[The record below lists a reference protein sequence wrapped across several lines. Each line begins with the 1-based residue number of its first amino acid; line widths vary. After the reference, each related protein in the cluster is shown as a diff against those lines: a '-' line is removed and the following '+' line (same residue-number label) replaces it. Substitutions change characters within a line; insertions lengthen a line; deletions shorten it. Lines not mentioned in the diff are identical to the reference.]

1 MKRLASPLLALAM
14 LVPGISQAHDT
25 WLLPSATVLS
35 GEEAWITV
43 DAAVGNDKFF
53 FNHHPLSLK
62 GLEITSPTGQKVT
75 GENTFTG
82 KLRSG
87 FDVHLTETGTYRVAL
102 VMNGISARWKEDGK
116 MKRWFGLQA
125 DYASKVPAQAQ
136 ELEVQQRAS
145 RVETF
150 VTKGKPS
157 AIPSIKEGISLVP
170 VSHPND
176 LFSGETAKFIVT
188 IDGQPAKQAEV
199 EIVREGNRYRDALD
213 AISVKTNDA
222 GEFEVTWPQAGRY
235 WVHTESSDQKTAMP
249 EAKRRSLSYAATLE
263 VLPQ

>member
-1 MKRLASPLLALAM
+1 
-14 LVPGISQAHDT
+14 
-25 WLLPSATVLS
+25 
-35 GEEAWITV
+35 
-43 DAAVGNDKFF
+43 
-53 FNHHPLSLK
+53 
-62 GLEITSPTGQKVT
+62 
-75 GENTFTG
+75 
-82 KLRSG
+82 
-87 FDVHLTETGTYRVAL
+87 
-102 VMNGISARWKEDGK
+102 
-116 MKRWFGLQA
+116 
-125 DYASKVPAQAQ
+125 
-136 ELEVQQRAS
+136 
-145 RVETF
+145 

-157 AIPSIKEGISLVP
+157 AIPSVKEGISLVP